1 MEKHDQAWS
10 GSIFVD
16 GRFRP
21 SADAGLLDVRDK
33 STDEVF
39 GTAGGATLSDVEA
52 AVASAVTAQRA
63 WAARPYT
70 ERAATLRRVAEVLE
84 QSTDLREL
92 IMRETGCIGG
102 KADYEISAAV
112 SELIEA
118 AALASRPVGEVLRT
132 SHAGRLSVSERL
144 PVGLVA
150 AITPWNFPLV
160 LGMRVI
166 APALALGNAV
176 LLKPSPETPASGGL
190 AIAALFEQAGAPEGI
205 LQVLPGGEE
214 VGRRLVEHPDVA
226 MVHFTGST
234 AVGRE
239 IARTAGALLK
249 KTSLELGGNN
259 ALLVLDDADTDQA
272 AMIGA
277 WSSFH
282 YQGQTC
288 ISAGRHIVDR
298 AVADA
303 YVRNLTER
311 AAAVTVGDPVRDGTG
326 LGPLIN
332 PVQLA
337 RARRLLAEAVAA
349 GARVLTGGSD
359 SGSGD
364 GRFFRPTV
372 VVDVDPASA
381 LWTEE
386 VFAPIAP
393 IAIVD
398 GVEEAVALA
407 NDTAYGLVCSVVGAD
422 VHRADQVARRLD
434 CAMVH
439 VNDATPQDEALAP
452 FGGIGA
458 SGLGGRA
465 GGDANIEEFT
475 ERRWRTVNSVPVHY
489 PY

>member
-1 MEKHDQAWS
+1 MAEQNPPWS
-10 GSIFVD
+10 GAIYVD

-21 SADAGLLDVRDK
+21 PAAGDTLPVRDK
-33 STDEVF
+33 SSDEVF
-39 GTAGGATLSDVEA
+39 GVAGSADASDVDV
-52 AVASAVTAQRA
+52 AVASSLAAQRD

-70 ERAATLRRVAEVLE
+70 ERAAVLRDVAAALE
-84 QSTDLREL
+84 QADGFREL
-92 IMRETGCIGG
+92 IMRETGSIAG
-102 KADYEISAAV
+102 KADYEIASAV
-112 SELIEA
+112 GELTEA
-118 AALASRPVGEVLRT
+118 AALASRPVGEVLQT
-132 SHAGRLSVSERL
+132 GHEGRFSVSERV

-166 APALALGNAV
+166 APALALGNTV
-176 LLKPSPETPASGGL
+176 LLKPSPETPLSGGL
-190 AIAALFEQAGAPEGI
+190 AIAELFARAGAPPGI
-205 LQVLPGGEE
+205 FQVLPGGEE
-214 VGRRLVEHPDVA
+214 AGLRLVEHPDVA

-234 AVGRE
+234 AVGRD
-239 IARTAGALLK
+239 IARTAGSLLK

-259 ALLVLDDADTDQA
+259 ALVVLDDADTGQA

-303 YVRNLTER
+303 YLRDLTDR
-311 AAAVTVGDPVRDGTG
+311 AAAITVGDPLRDGTG
-326 LGPLIN
+326 LGPIIN
-332 PVQLA
+332 DAQLA
-337 RARRLLAEAVAA
+337 RARHLLDEAVAG
-349 GARVLTGGSD
+349 GARILTGGTN
-359 SGSGD
+359 D

-372 VVDVDPASA
+372 VVDVDPAAA

-386 VFAPIAP
+386 IFAPIAP
-393 IAIVD
+393 VAVVD

-407 NDTAYGLVCSVVGAD
+407 NHTPYGLVSSVVGAD
-422 VHRADQVARRLD
+422 VHRATEVARRLTS
-434 CAMVH
+434 AMVH
-439 VNDATPQDEALAP
+439 VNDATPQDEPLAP
-452 FGGIGA
+452 FGGVGQ

-465 GGDANIEEFT
+465 GGDANLEEFT
-475 ERRWRTVNSVPVHY
+475 ERRWRTVASTPAHY

>member
-1 MEKHDQAWS
+1 MAQHEPSWTRALY
-10 GSIFVD
+10 VD
-16 GRFRP
+16 GEFRP
-21 SADAGLLDVRDK
+21 PAAGATLDVRDK
-33 STDEVF
+33 SSGALLGE
-39 GTAGGATLSDVEA
+39 AGSADVADVDA
-52 AVASAVTAQRA
+52 AVASSLTAQRA
-63 WAARPYT
+63 WAARPHA
-70 ERAATLRRVAEVLE
+70 ERAAVLRRVATALE
-84 QSTDLREL
+84 QADGLREL
-92 IMRETGCIGG
+92 IVRETGSIAG
-102 KADYEISAAV
+102 KADYEIASAV
-112 SELIEA
+112 GELTEA

-132 SHAGRLSVSERL
+132 GHPGRFSVSERV

-176 LLKPSPETPASGGL
+176 LLKPSPETPLSGGL
-190 AIAALFEQAGAPEGI
+190 AIAELFARAGAPAGVF
-205 LQVLPGGEE
+205 QVLPGGER

-239 IARTAGALLK
+239 IAATAGSLLK

-259 ALLVLDDADTDQA
+259 ALVVLADADVDQA

-303 YVRNLTER
+303 YLDNLVGR
-311 AAAVTVGDPVRDGTG
+311 AAAVTVGDPLRDGAG
-326 LGPLIN
+326 LGPIIN
-332 PVQLA
+332 DAQLA
-337 RARRLLAEAVAA
+337 RARRLLDDAVAG
-349 GARVLTGGSD
+349 GARVLTGGTAE
-359 SGSGD
+359 

-372 VVDVDPASA
+372 VVDVDPSCA

-386 VFAPIAP
+386 IFAPIAP
-393 IAIVD
+393 VAVVD
-398 GVEEAVALA
+398 GADEAVALA
-407 NDTAYGLVCSVVGAD
+407 NDTRYGLVSSVVGRD
-422 VHRADQVARRLD
+422 VHRATEVARRLD

-439 VNDATPQDEALAP
+439 VNDATPQDEPLAP
-452 FGGIGA
+452 FGGTGA

-465 GGDANIEEFT
+465 GGDANLEEYT
-475 ERRWRTVNSVPVHY
+475 ERRWRTVTGAPVHY

>member
-1 MEKHDQAWS
+1 MENRDHPWTAA
-10 GSIFVD
+10 IFVD
-16 GRFRP
+16 GSFRP
-21 SADAGLLDVRDK
+21 PAAGATLDVRDK

-39 GTAGGATLSDVEA
+39 ALAGSAEPADVEA
-52 AVASAVTAQRA
+52 AVTSAATAQRG
-63 WAARPYT
+63 WAAAGYA
-70 ERAATLRRVAEVLE
+70 ERAAVLRKAARALE
-84 QSTDLREL
+84 DSVDLREL

-112 SELIEA
+112 SELLEA
-118 AALASRPVGEVLRT
+118 AALASRPLGEVLQT
-132 SHAGRLSVSERL
+132 SHPGRFSVSERL

-190 AIAALFEQAGAPEGI
+190 AIAELFEQAGAPAGI

-234 AVGRE
+234 KVGRE
-239 IARTAGALLK
+239 IARTAGSLLK

-259 ALLVLDDADTDQA
+259 ALVVLDDADIEQA

-298 AVADA
+298 EVADA
-303 YVRNLTER
+303 YLSNLTAR
-311 AAAVTVGDPVRDGTG
+311 AAAITVGDPVQDQTG
-326 LGPLIN
+326 LGPIIN
-332 PVQLA
+332 DVQLA
-337 RARRLLAEAVAA
+337 RANRLLQDAVDK
-349 GARVLTGGSD
+349 GARVLTGGTSE
-359 SGSGD
+359 

-372 VVDVDPASA
+372 VVDVDPTSE

-386 VFAPIAP
+386 IFAPIAP
-393 IAIVD
+393 VAVVD
-398 GVEEAVALA
+398 GIEQAVALA
-407 NDTAYGLVCSVVGAD
+407 NDTSYGLVCSVVGTD
-422 VHRADQVARRLD
+422 VHRATEVARRLTS
-434 CAMVH
+434 AMVH
-439 VNDATPQDEALAP
+439 VNDATPQDEATAP
-452 FGGIGA
+452 FGGIGS

-465 GGDANIEEFT
+465 GGDANLEEYT
-475 ERRWRTVNSVPVHY
+475 ERRWRTVAGGPAHY

>member
-1 MEKHDQAWS
+1 MEQHDHPWS
-10 GSIFVD
+10 GTIFVD
-16 GRFRP
+16 GSFRKP
-21 SADAGLLDVRDK
+21 EGGGLLDIRDK
-33 STDEVF
+33 SSDEVLA
-39 GTAGGATLSDVEA
+39 TAGSASIADVDT
-52 AVASAVTAQRA
+52 AVASAVTAQRD
-63 WAARPYT
+63 WAARSYA
-70 ERAATLRRVAEVLE
+70 ERAAVLRSVAAVLE
-84 QSTDLREL
+84 RSTGIREL
-92 IMRETGCIGG
+92 IMRETGSIGG
-102 KADYEISAAV
+102 KADYEIAAAV
-112 SELIEA
+112 SELTEA
-118 AALASRPVGEVLRT
+118 AALASRPVGEVLQT
-132 SHAGRLSVSERL
+132 SHAGRLSLCERL

-176 LLKPSPETPASGGL
+176 LLKPSPETPGCGGL
-190 AIAALFEQAGAPEGI
+190 AIAELFAQAGAPRGI

-214 VGRRLVEHPDVA
+214 VGRRLVEHPDIA

-234 AVGRE
+234 TVGRE
-239 IARTAGALLK
+239 IARATGSLLK

-259 ALLVLDDADTDQA
+259 ALVILDDADVDQA

-303 YVRNLTER
+303 YIRNLTDR
-311 AAAVTVGDPVRDGTG
+311 AAAITVGDPFRQQTG
-326 LGPLIN
+326 LGPIIN
-332 PVQLA
+332 DAQLA
-337 RARRLLAEAVAA
+337 RARRLLGDAVAG
-349 GARVLTGGSD
+349 GARVLTGGSN
-359 SGSGD
+359 D

-386 VFAPIAP
+386 IFAPIAP
-393 IAIVD
+393 IGIVD
-398 GVEEAVALA
+398 GVDEAVALA
-407 NDTAYGLVCSVVGAD
+407 NDTRYGLVSSVLGAD
-422 VHRADQVARRLD
+422 VHRAGEVARRLD

-452 FGGIGA
+452 FGGIGD

-465 GGDANIEEFT
+465 GGDANLEEFT
-475 ERRWRTVNSVPVHY
+475 ELRWRTLSSSPVHY

>member
-1 MEKHDQAWS
+1 MENRDHPWTAA
-10 GSIFVD
+10 IFVD
-16 GRFRP
+16 GSFRP
-21 SADAGLLDVRDK
+21 PAAGATLDVRDK

-39 GTAGGATLSDVEA
+39 ALAGSAEPADVEA
-52 AVASAVTAQRA
+52 AVTSAATAQRG
-63 WAARPYT
+63 WAAAGYA
-70 ERAATLRRVAEVLE
+70 ERAAVLRKVARALE
-84 QSTDLREL
+84 DSVDLREL

-112 SELIEA
+112 SELLEA
-118 AALASRPVGEVLRT
+118 AALASRPLGEVLQT
-132 SHAGRLSVSERL
+132 SHPGRFSVSERL

-190 AIAALFEQAGAPEGI
+190 AIAELFEQAGAPAGI

-234 AVGRE
+234 KVGRE
-239 IARTAGALLK
+239 IARTAGSLLK

-259 ALLVLDDADTDQA
+259 ALVVLDDADIEQA

-298 AVADA
+298 EVADA
-303 YVRNLTER
+303 YLSNLTAR
-311 AAAVTVGDPVRDGTG
+311 AAAITVGNPVRDQTG
-326 LGPLIN
+326 LGPIIN
-332 PVQLA
+332 DVQLA
-337 RARRLLAEAVAA
+337 RANRLLQDAVDK
-349 GARVLTGGSD
+349 GARVLTGGTSE
-359 SGSGD
+359 

-372 VVDVDPASA
+372 VVDVDPTSE

-386 VFAPIAP
+386 IFAPIAP
-393 IAIVD
+393 VAVVD
-398 GVEEAVALA
+398 GIEQAVALA
-407 NDTAYGLVCSVVGAD
+407 NDTSYGLVCSVVGTD
-422 VHRADQVARRLD
+422 VHRATEVARRLTS
-434 CAMVH
+434 AMVH
-439 VNDATPQDEALAP
+439 VNDATPQDEATAP
-452 FGGIGA
+452 FGGIGS

-465 GGDANIEEFT
+465 GGDANLEEYT
-475 ERRWRTVNSVPVHY
+475 ERRWRTVAGGPAHY

>member
-1 MEKHDQAWS
+1 MAQHNHPWS
-10 GSIFVD
+10 GAIYVD

-21 SADAGLLDVRDK
+21 PAAGGTLPVRDK
-33 STDEVF
+33 SSGEVF
-39 GTAGGATLSDVEA
+39 GVAGSAETSDVDA
-52 AVASAVTAQRA
+52 AVASSVTTQRD

-70 ERAATLRRVAEVLE
+70 ERAAVLRRVATALE
-84 QSTDLREL
+84 HSQGFREL
-92 IMRETGCIGG
+92 IMRETGSIAG
-102 KADYEISAAV
+102 KADYEIAAAV
-112 SELIEA
+112 GELTEA
-118 AALASRPVGEVLRT
+118 AALASRPVGEVLQT
-132 SHAGRLSVSERL
+132 GHAGRFSVCERV
-144 PVGLVA
+144 PIGLVA

-190 AIAALFEQAGAPEGI
+190 AISELFEQAGAPHGI
-205 LQVLPGGEE
+205 FQVLPGGEE

-234 AVGRE
+234 TVGRE
-239 IARTAGALLK
+239 IARTAGSLLK

-259 ALLVLDDADTDQA
+259 ALLVLDDAEVEQA
-272 AMIGA
+272 ATIGA

-288 ISAGRHIVDR
+288 ISSGRHIVDR
-298 AVADA
+298 EVADA
-303 YVRNLTER
+303 YLLNLTDR
-311 AAAVTVGDPVRDGTG
+311 AAAITVGDPLREQTG
-326 LGPLIN
+326 LGPIIN
-332 PVQLA
+332 DVQLD
-337 RARRLLAEAVAA
+337 RARHLLDEAVAG
-349 GARVLTGGSD
+349 GARILTGGTNR
-359 SGSGD
+359 

-386 VFAPIAP
+386 IFAPIAP
-393 IAIVD
+393 VAVVD
-398 GVEEAVALA
+398 GAEQAIALA
-407 NDTAYGLVCSVVGAD
+407 NDTRYGLVSAVVGTD
-422 VHRADQVARRLD
+422 VHRATEVARRLN

-439 VNDATPQDEALAP
+439 VNDATPQDEPLAP
-452 FGGIGA
+452 FGGIGQ

-465 GGDANIEEFT
+465 GGDSNLDEFT
-475 ERRWRTVNSVPVHY
+475 ERRWRTVASSPVHY

>member
-1 MEKHDQAWS
+1 MAEHNHPWS
-10 GSIFVD
+10 NAIFVD

-21 SADAGLLDVRDK
+21 PVSGATLPVRDK
-33 STDEVF
+33 SSDEVF
-39 GTAGGATLSDVEA
+39 GAAGAAGTADVDA
-52 AVASAVTAQRA
+52 AVASSVTAQRA
-63 WAARPYT
+63 WAALPYS
-70 ERAATLRRVAEVLE
+70 ERAAVLRRVAAALE
-84 QSTDLREL
+84 QADGFSEL
-92 IMRETGCIGG
+92 IMRETGSIAG
-102 KADYEISAAV
+102 KADYEIASAV
-112 SELIEA
+112 GELTEA
-118 AALASRPVGEVLRT
+118 AALASRPAGEVLQ
-132 SHAGRLSVSERL
+132 SGHDGRFSVSERV
-144 PVGLVA
+144 PVGLVG

-176 LLKPSPETPASGGL
+176 LLKPSPETPVSGGL
-190 AIAALFEQAGAPEGI
+190 AIGELFRRAGAPAGI
-205 LQVLPGGEE
+205 FQVLPGDEE
-214 VGRRLVEHPDVA
+214 AGRRLVEHPDVA

-234 AVGRE
+234 TVGRD
-239 IARTAGALLK
+239 IARTAGSLLK

-259 ALLVLDDADTDQA
+259 ALVVLDDADIDQA

-303 YVRNLTER
+303 YLRNLTDR
-311 AAAVTVGDPVRDGTG
+311 AAAVTVGDPLRDHTG
-326 LGPLIN
+326 LGPIIN
-332 PVQLA
+332 DAQLK
-337 RARRLLAEAVAA
+337 RATGLLDEAVAG
-349 GARVLTGGSD
+349 GARILTGGTSE
-359 SGSGD
+359 

-386 VFAPIAP
+386 IFAPIAP
-393 IAIVD
+393 VAVVD
-398 GVEEAVALA
+398 GADQAVALA
-407 NDTAYGLVCSVVGAD
+407 NDTRYGLVSSVVGTD
-422 VHRADQVARRLD
+422 VHRATQVARRLD

-439 VNDATPQDEALAP
+439 VNDATPQDEPLAP
-452 FGGIGA
+452 FGGSGQ

-465 GGDANIEEFT
+465 GGDANLEEFT
-475 ERRWRTVNSVPVHY
+475 ERRWRTVNSDPVHY